1 MEIQILLNLS
11 IYYSDGDL
19 TSNKVTVKNKYRGT
33 WEAQLVK
40 HPPLGFGSGG
50 LKSHEIETGSV
61 LRTESAA

>member
-40 HPPLGFGSGG
+40 HPPLGSQTHTQRQIWGVMDMLFP
-50 LKSHEIETGSV
+50 LM
-61 LRTESAA
+61 